1 MRSLIDDERLPRRH
15 IACLLSDRRG
25 EDPALLEGLRL
36 RSSGPARLSLVH
48 VCPPPVTCV
57 SPYGD
62 VWIDDPV
69 ALEAAARAWLE
80 ERTRGVAGVDR
91 VLLHGP
97 VVPSL
102 CAWARSSRVDLI
114 VVTRPASRLRRALV
128 GDASRCTRHA
138 SCPVLVAGEPK
149 RVRGVAA
156 PRSVRATA

>member
-1 MRSLIDDERLPRRH
+1 MRSLTGEGSRQRH
-15 IACLLSDRRG
+15 IACLLSGRRG

-36 RSSGPARLSLVH
+36 RSPGPARLSAVH

-62 VWIDDPV
+62 VWIDDPL

-80 ERTRGVAGVDR
+80 ERTSGVEGVDR

-97 VVPSL
+97 VLPSL

-114 VVTRPASRLRRALV
+114 VVTRPASWLRRALV
-128 GDASRCTRHA
+128 GDASRCVRHA
-138 SCPVLVAGEPK
+138 SCAVLVAGERN
-149 RVRGVAA
+149 RVRGTSTSC
-156 PRSVRATA
+156 SVRATA